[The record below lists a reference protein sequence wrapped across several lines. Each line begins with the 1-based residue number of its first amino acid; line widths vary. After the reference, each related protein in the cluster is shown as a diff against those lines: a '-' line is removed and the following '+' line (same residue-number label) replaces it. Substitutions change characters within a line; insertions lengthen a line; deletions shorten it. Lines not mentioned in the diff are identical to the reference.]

1 MAKNNS
7 TSKRPGLVSSA
18 LYLPALQ
25 SRVTEKQYPKH
36 LQIGICFGDQIT
48 MHFHTAGTQAIWE
61 IPVVDAAKNDRLIDG
76 LSPQDALQVGLY
88 FQKQISKSTFEFF
101 RGEIDGLNA
110 KLEKSELAAKG
121 GNHG

>member
-7 TSKRPGLVSSA
+7 TSKRPVLVSSA

-25 SRVTEKQYPKH
+25 SRVTETQYPKH

-61 IPVVDAAKNDRLIDG
+61 IPVVEAATNDRLVEG
-76 LSPQDALQVGLY
+76 LSPQDALQLGLY
-88 FQKQISKSTFEFF
+88 YQKQISKSRFQYL
-101 RGEIDGLNA
+101 RDEIDGLYE
-110 KLEKSELAAKG
+110 KLEQSAATSKVSS
-121 GNHG
+121 HG